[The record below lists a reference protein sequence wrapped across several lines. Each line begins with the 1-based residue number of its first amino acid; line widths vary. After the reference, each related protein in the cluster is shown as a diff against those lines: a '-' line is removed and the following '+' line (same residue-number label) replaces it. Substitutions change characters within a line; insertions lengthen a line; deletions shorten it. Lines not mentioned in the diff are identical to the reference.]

1 MKEFDKS
8 LIEEI
13 IGYKFKN
20 PELLERAFTH
30 SSYTNEKAKPSY
42 ERLEFLGDSAIGF
55 IIAREL
61 YERYPDIDEGK
72 LSKAKSIIV
81 SAQCLSA
88 AIDKTGLIEY
98 LRVGNGNIRE
108 EAIKS
113 QSVKCD
119 LFESIAAAILRD
131 SGYDLEECRKF
142 ALRFLDGEIKDIE
155 NRQKFLDHKSLLLEN
170 CAKNGKKAEFRFEKK
185 GDKFLVKL
193 FVDGEYASEGQGRS
207 KKEAEKMAAK
217 LFLEKHI

>member
-1 MKEFDKS
+1 MK
-8 LIEEI
+8 EI

-119 LFESIAAAILRD
+119 LFESIAAAILWD

-142 ALRFLDGEIKDIE
+142 RAQI
-155 NRQKFLDHKSLLLEN
+155 S
-170 CAKNGKKAEFRFEKK
+170 
-185 GDKFLVKL
+185 
-193 FVDGEYASEGQGRS
+193 
-207 KKEAEKMAAK
+207 
-217 LFLEKHI
+217 